1 MKKSN
6 FQELKKHDINDL
18 RKKLNVSRSGLR
30 SLRFDLAA
38 GKIKNVS
45 LIHKTKKDIA
55 RILTAINA
63 K

>member
-18 RKKLNVSRSGLR
+18 RKKLNESRSGLR